1 MTERTWLDE
10 EPRVTAL
17 FRQSLELVVRGFRR
31 PWLTLLLSL
40 GLALLVGL
48 KLSFSKQSY
57 TPHFVLR
64 IEEGT
69 VDPSTF
75 PRVKRRLADYVREG
89 VLTSGPLLEL
99 VRRHHLYPKLVQS
112 DPRAALDAF
121 RRDIRVEV
129 YQNYFVEDRAPGETP
144 RSARLAVSYRADDRA
159 TALAVTREL
168 GELVVRREQSMRRSQ
183 AERAAGDA
191 AHTRER
197 LESARDTRAREVALK
212 QREILREAMPDPER
226 QVELVSLLGSL
237 SALDRDAEE
246 ATRRAASLDLGA
258 ALERGGVGLHF
269 DVADDASLPSGAG
282 RTRWV
287 AVAMLAV
294 FVLALPIAAATVGAF
309 WPRRIG

>member
-1 MTERTWLDE
+1 VTERTWLDD
-10 EPRVTAL
+10 EPRATEF
-17 FRQSLELVVRGFRR
+17 FRRSFELVVRGFRR

-48 KLSFSKQSY
+48 KLAISKQTY

-69 VDPSTF
+69 VDPGTA
-75 PRVKRRLADYVREG
+75 PRMKRRLADYVREG

-99 VRRHHLYPKLVQS
+99 VQRYRLYPKLAQS

-129 YQNYFVEDRAPGETP
+129 YQNYFVEERAPGETP
-144 RSARLAVSYRADDRA
+144 RSARLRVSYKADDRA

-168 GELVVRREQSMRRSQ
+168 GELVVRHEQSVRQNQ

-191 AHTRER
+191 ARARET
-197 LESARDTRAREVALK
+197 LESARDNRAREVARK
-212 QREILREAMPDPER
+212 QSEILSEAAPDPER

-258 ALERGGVGLHF
+258 ALERGGVGIHF
-269 DVADDASLPSGAG
+269 DVASDASLPSGIE
-282 RTRWV
+282 RRQWV
-287 AVAMLAV
+287 AVAILAV
-294 FVLALPIAAATVGAF
+294 FILALPIMAATVGAF
-309 WPRRIG
+309 WPRRNA